1 MKRKS
6 GCLPGLL
13 GIGLLAAFVIGEH
26 YLAIYIDKRRFP
38 WGYADSGTPP
48 LVGTWVGPVTTRS
61 GKRLAMLLDV
71 ELVPLGQGRRGTPII
86 RTQRHSWLE
95 GRVAVCDGPGRVRHL
110 EASGEPNDSRASRF
124 HLGTSPTDSAPP
136 EGLAPSHLYGR
147 WDGSDSLALEASLYL
162 MRGKSAITKSDDPDT
177 GLRNTPLTLKRGTAA
192 EFDSL
197 CGRLANASG
206 G

>member
-13 GIGLLAAFVIGEH
+13 GVGILFGFVVGEH
-26 YLAIYIDKRRFP
+26 YLAVTIDKRRFP
-38 WGYADSGTPP
+38 WGYADSGSPP
-48 LVGTWVGPVTTRS
+48 LVGTWVGPFTTRS

-71 ELVPLGQGRRGTPII
+71 QLVPLGRGRRGTPII

-95 GRVAVCDGPGRVRHL
+95 GRVLVCDGPGRVRRL
-110 EASGEPNDSRASRF
+110 EASGEPNDNHASRF
-124 HLGTSPTDSAPP
+124 HLGTSPIDSAPP

-147 WDGSDSLALEASLYL
+147 WDGADSLALEASLYL
-162 MRGKSAITKSDDPDT
+162 RRGESAITKSDDPDT
-177 GLRNTPLTLKRGTAA
+177 GLQNTPLTLRRGTEA

-197 CGRLANASG
+197 CSRL
-206 G
+206 